1 MDNQW
6 DADFCWGDLALG
18 DRADVCPITMSC
30 FANESIWPI
39 HFAPTPSNFSFSLP
53 SWAPAMTVMDTVFP
67 EAEER
72 GQRKC
77 PGPRRCR
84 SVGWGAARMRGAS
97 GSK

>member
-39 HFAPTPSNFSFSLP
+39 HFAPTPSNFSFFL
-53 SWAPAMTVMDTVFP
+53 
-67 EAEER
+67 
-72 GQRKC
+72 
-77 PGPRRCR
+77 
-84 SVGWGAARMRGAS
+84 
-97 GSK
+97 